1 MRHLLPVLAAAVV
14 LCLDS
19 PSAVGQGGNTPG
31 GSPGGILI
39 SPQGLIQQA
48 LATPLTQAPP
58 NRQLREKALATLPE
72 ELRQPATTRLLSLRN
87 LDSQLAALAAA
98 GTAIPAELRG
108 LAGLTRIDS
117 IILSPDGTDLILAG
131 PAEPFAAVRGNRM
144 VGLLSGRPVLCL
156 EDLLTAFRH
165 DTVLDAAGCS
175 IDPDPARLA
184 AAHNWLARNSSP
196 AAVAIAKARLEQM
209 VRLQG
214 HWNVTT
220 FGVPEDSRMSL
231 AMVEADYLMKRI
243 AIGAD
248 PTGIRGLKSSLAL
261 ARPGDNMMR
270 RWWFAPAP
278 DTLTVS
284 HDRTVWTLAGLRL
297 QLFAQEEIMDDSG
310 NLLDTTT
317 KHGSAD
323 EFAELFNH
331 HLPELTQKIPAFAD
345 LQNILDILVAAA
357 VCRELQADGT
367 LQFQPQMLTDH
378 TVLPGRS
385 WPVPR
390 ETLPM
395 LTSRSASG
403 GLIIGAFTGGVT
415 LRSRQLVEHAAAPDA
430 SATPATPDTA
440 RNRTNSVPR
449 LAAGGLT
456 ARTLWKDLPPASPQG
471 TSD

>member
-184 AAHNWLARNSSP
+184 A
-196 AAVAIAKARLEQM
+196 
-209 VRLQG
+209 
-214 HWNVTT
+214 
-220 FGVPEDSRMSL
+220 
-231 AMVEADYLMKRI
+231 
-243 AIGAD
+243 
-248 PTGIRGLKSSLAL
+248 
-261 ARPGDNMMR
+261 
-270 RWWFAPAP
+270 
-278 DTLTVS
+278 
-284 HDRTVWTLAGLRL
+284 
-297 QLFAQEEIMDDSG
+297 
-310 NLLDTTT
+310 
-317 KHGSAD
+317 
-323 EFAELFNH
+323 
-331 HLPELTQKIPAFAD
+331 
-345 LQNILDILVAAA
+345 
-357 VCRELQADGT
+357 
-367 LQFQPQMLTDH
+367 
-378 TVLPGRS
+378 
-385 WPVPR
+385 
-390 ETLPM
+390 
-395 LTSRSASG
+395 
-403 GLIIGAFTGGVT
+403 
-415 LRSRQLVEHAAAPDA
+415 
-430 SATPATPDTA
+430 
-440 RNRTNSVPR
+440 
-449 LAAGGLT
+449 
-456 ARTLWKDLPPASPQG
+456 
-471 TSD
+471 

>member
-1 MRHLLPVLAAAVV
+1 MCHHLPALAAAVL
-14 LCLDS
+14 LCLTAPD
-19 PSAVGQGGNTPG
+19 AFGQGGNTPG

-48 LATPLTQAPP
+48 LATPLIQTPP
-58 NRQLREKALATLPE
+58 NRQLREKALSALPE
-72 ELRQPATTRLLSLRN
+72 TLRQPAATRLLSLRS
-87 LDSQLAALAAA
+87 LDSQLAAHAAA
-98 GTAIPAELRG
+98 GTAIPAELRC
-108 LAGLTRIDS
+108 LAGLTSIDA

-131 PAEPFAAVRGNRM
+131 PAEPFGAIRGNRV

-165 DTVLDAAGCS
+165 DSILDAAGCS

-196 AAVAIAKARLEQM
+196 ATVPIAKARLEQM

-214 HWNVTT
+214 NWVVTT
-220 FGVPEDSRMSL
+220 FGVPEDSRMSV

-278 DTLTVS
+278 NTLTVS
-284 HDRTVWTLAGLRL
+284 PDHTLWTLAGPRL

-310 NLLDTTT
+310 NLLDITT
-317 KHGSAD
+317 KRGSAD
-323 EFAELFNH
+323 EFAELFNQ
-331 HLPELTQKIPAFAD
+331 HLPELTQKIQAFAD
-345 LQNILDILVAAA
+345 LQNILDVLVAAA
-357 VCRELQADGT
+357 VCRKLQADGT
-367 LQFQPQMLTDH
+367 LQFQPKMLTDQS
-378 TVLPGRS
+378 VLPARS

-415 LRSRQLVEHAAAPDA
+415 LRSRQLVEQATAPDA
-430 SATPATPDTA
+430 ATTPATPSTA

-449 LAAGGLT
+449 ESTGGLT
-456 ARTLWKDLPPASPQG
+456 AEILWKDLPPATFQG
-471 TSD
+471 ASD